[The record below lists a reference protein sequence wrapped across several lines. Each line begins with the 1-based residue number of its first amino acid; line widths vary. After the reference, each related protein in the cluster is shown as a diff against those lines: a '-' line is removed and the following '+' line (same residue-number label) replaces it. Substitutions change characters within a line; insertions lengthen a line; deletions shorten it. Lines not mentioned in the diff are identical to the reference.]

1 VSTTVTSKPFGRLQ
15 DGQTAYLFTL
25 TNSSGASVQITNF
38 GAALVSAILPDKHG
52 VLGPIALGFDT
63 IDAYETNPAYVGVV
77 IGPVANRISG
87 GQFSL
92 DGNTYTLMANEGE
105 TCLHSGAA
113 GWHNKLWSVEPIS
126 QGLRLSYETKENA
139 GGFPGTI
146 SAKIQITFDDDNRLS
161 YSLRAKATAPTPI
174 AMTRHE
180 YFNLADGGASEIHDH
195 IVQIHST
202 KFADQAKDQTSN
214 GAVKISEGTVNALA
228 SPTPLTRFKMQDGL
242 LPFDHHHI
250 VDGTGLRPMARVQS
264 PHSGRQLDVLGTAD
278 GIQFYTGQSMAV
290 CKGRDGI
297 TYGPCHGFA
306 LEAQARPNAVNM
318 SNFPSIILRPGS
330 LYEDIIVYHFGLID

>member
-161 YSLRAKATAPTPI
+161 YSLRAKA
-174 AMTRHE
+174 
-180 YFNLADGGASEIHDH
+180 
-195 IVQIHST
+195 
-202 KFADQAKDQTSN
+202 
-214 GAVKISEGTVNALA
+214 
-228 SPTPLTRFKMQDGL
+228 
-242 LPFDHHHI
+242 
-250 VDGTGLRPMARVQS
+250 DGTGLRPMARVQS